1 MLCVSRAFWGL
12 AVYRFGR
19 WVYALRRGPLTLPL
33 RLVYLALFE
42 IGRLITKTSLN
53 VGSRIESEVWI
64 APRGEVF
71 ISVGSRVGRG
81 SMLHGCNTLGIG
93 GRSRA
98 RGHPQLGERV
108 LLAPGAC
115 AVGPLEV
122 PDGCVIAANTLLGR
136 SLPQAGGWAGV
147 PPKPVAASAIQ
158 IPAPQRFDQPREEVA
173 GMEPEYFWPAWR
185 ADLERHLIYHPG
197 ASVLTRL
204 RYALTLD
211 GSWAM
216 ALYRFGRRVRTAPPG
231 PLVAPVLWALY
242 RVAEV
247 VLGVLTSISIDV
259 DARIAPGLY
268 VGHFVSLRI
277 GPGVRIGRNCSVGQM
292 CTLEGTGPDP
302 ATNAPVLGER
312 VYLGS
317 GAKVIGP
324 LRIADG
330 AAICA
335 NTVVAFDVPENG
347 VVLGIPGMV
356 ISRRGSGDFIYLG
369 EGTGVRDELPPTPE
383 VQVMLSTG

>member
-1 MLCVSRAFWGL
+1 MASASAVPSGWCAIRSDFAHFCKVHAARGLRARLRMLCASRAFWGL

-158 IPAPQRFDQPREEVA
+158 IPAPLRSAARGGRRDGARVLLARLEGGPGTAPDLPPGRK
-173 GMEPEYFWPAWR
+173 R
-185 ADLERHLIYHPG
+185 AD
-197 ASVLTRL
+197 
-204 RYALTLD
+204 AL
-211 GSWAM
+211 A
-216 ALYRFGRRVRTAPPG
+216 VRA
-231 PLVAPVLWALY
+231 
-242 RVAEV
+242 
-247 VLGVLTSISIDV
+247 
-259 DARIAPGLY
+259 DARRLLGNGA
-268 VGHFVSLRI
+268 VSLRP
-277 GPGVRIGRNCSVGQM
+277 PGQDRAAGSARRAG
-292 CTLEGTGPDP
+292 
-302 ATNAPVLGER
+302 ALGA
-312 VYLGS
+312 L
-317 GAKVIGP
+317 
-324 LRIADG
+324 
-330 AAICA
+330 
-335 NTVVAFDVPENG
+335 
-347 VVLGIPGMV
+347 
-356 ISRRGSGDFIYLG
+356 SRRRGRAGCPHLHLHRRGRPHRAWVVRRPFRLAADRAGRAHREELLG
-369 EGTGVRDELPPTPE
+369 RADVHPRRDR
-383 VQVMLSTG
+383 S